1 MTDREILLAKI
12 QERLARKLE
21 RFFHQQKNMFMA
33 GFERFSNDFPEPK
46 PELQEAKLPPGTPPN
61 WEDIW
66 DYVSFM
72 TVGVISGDV
81 DEALKASMQKAGLAP
96 MGTVNMSPSFTL
108 ANPKAVEYLN
118 RYGADLVTRV
128 NQATKD
134 QLRTIISH
142 ATEEGWSY
150 SKTSKEIRSKFNSF
164 SERKPQLHIRN
175 RAELIAVTE
184 TGNAYER
191 AAMIQAESLQM
202 AGLPMEKSWNT
213 VGDDRVSDGCQE
225 NEDAG
230 WIPIDEPFPSG
241 DMQPLR
247 FPGCLPAGQIVVA
260 EGILGATKRLFNGEL
275 VVITTTKGEKFSCTP
290 NHPVL
295 TPTGWVGAGFL
306 NEGDQLVCRS
316 VEKLLINTPNID
328 YENVPTRIEK
338 VVHAFRLSRK
348 LSPEPMKVTSPDFHG
363 DGSGSKIAIIWSNSS
378 LGNSVNSSIKKFGL
392 YYKFTST
399 NIAWI
404 CFSAKSTF
412 TTFLKRAFST
422 LRSFMSSLTIPG
434 ILFRRSLGHHQSV
447 CIGLPANVNIGFSK
461 SFSYAS
467 SGNTKGSSNRVF
479 GFAGNV
485 SGDDLFDGQD
495 EPAWINNDMFFIDT
509 VSSIKRRKFIG
520 HVYNLH
526 TVCGYYSTS
535 TVVMHNC
542 RCNLQTRFAREDR

>member
-66 DYVSFM
+66 DYISFM

-81 DEALKASMQKAGLAP
+81 DEALKVSMQKAGLAP

-118 RYGADLVTRV
+118 RYGADLVTKV
-128 NQATKD
+128 NQTTKD

-150 SKTSKEIRSKFNSF
+150 SKTSKEIRSKFDGF

-184 TGNAYER
+184 TGNAFEK
-191 AAMIQAESLQM
+191 AAMIQAEALQQ

-213 VGDDRVSDGCQE
+213 VGDDHVSDGCQK

-247 FPGCLPAGQIVVA
+247 FPGC
-260 EGILGATKRLFNGEL
+260 
-275 VVITTTKGEKFSCTP
+275 
-290 NHPVL
+290 
-295 TPTGWVGAGFL
+295 
-306 NEGDQLVCRS
+306 
-316 VEKLLINTPNID
+316 
-328 YENVPTRIEK
+328 
-338 VVHAFRLSRK
+338 
-348 LSPEPMKVTSPDFHG
+348 
-363 DGSGSKIAIIWSNSS
+363 
-378 LGNSVNSSIKKFGL
+378 
-392 YYKFTST
+392 
-399 NIAWI
+399 
-404 CFSAKSTF
+404 
-412 TTFLKRAFST
+412 
-422 LRSFMSSLTIPG
+422 
-434 ILFRRSLGHHQSV
+434 
-447 CIGLPANVNIGFSK
+447 
-461 SFSYAS
+461 
-467 SGNTKGSSNRVF
+467 
-479 GFAGNV
+479 
-485 SGDDLFDGQD
+485 
-495 EPAWINNDMFFIDT
+495 
-509 VSSIKRRKFIG
+509 
-520 HVYNLH
+520 
-526 TVCGYYSTS
+526 
-535 TVVMHNC
+535 
-542 RCNLQTRFAREDR
+542 RCNLQTRWAREDR